1 MKPKINTF
9 FPILLI
15 LLFVVNKPLVAD
27 LQNGADI
34 ASKLTSYLLDDDLE
48 LSEIFLD
55 SLKKV
60 DPNSARLPLLE
71 AIFLLRKG
79 KMSSR
84 IRANELLANRGLKK
98 TDPFLY
104 YFARG
109 VQFKLQNRFEGAIKS
124 FRKALEINPTSVP
137 ILYELAQCHYQL
149 FLQDLHRYSSSEVPI
164 SFRDYAIKEYQE
176 GITLLNRAISYQ
188 FNSPKAW
195 RLLGLFYLELGDYPA
210 IVHQIRQAREVD
222 STNVVFNLLLG
233 IAHFRQGEIESSQK
247 YFDTALSHMN
257 SYLAKIYRS
266 PQLLITKISRQL
278 RVQSPDRFWALRD
291 PFYLTPENER
301 FLEHL
306 SRIAYV
312 DLRFGIPERQIPG
325 WDTDRGRIYLK
336 FGPPKQIIFYHQTV
350 EDNGTIYPATEIWRY
365 PKFEFMFEDAYWNRN
380 FTLAQPELNPTD
392 HSALRSR
399 ATRNY
404 QLTAEEVLN
413 TYRELY
419 QFTTPKN
426 QLTGKL
432 RVYQFGDSQNRTLVW
447 IPFQIDLSRLK
458 SGKESLQLGLFWWV
472 NDPLSRKQI
481 VARKR
486 VGELLKIE
494 QSDTLWGLEAFEF
507 PIEADSIHFS
517 LEGWAKKSDLKFI
530 RRGAIRIR
538 DYTQNSLQI
547 SDLVLAYAPPPGKNQ
562 LSKPLKS
569 PLIPNVLH
577 TYSLDETMQV
587 YFEIYHLKRDEN
599 GTTHYK
605 VETAITPLKGS
616 FWGSLF
622 GGKKTSVTIEN
633 IYQGNNSNDFVNF
646 AIRLAPFKNGTYAV
660 KIVVTDLIS
669 EQVASGQTEFIVQ
682 SASKKL
688 SRK

>member
-1 MKPKINTF
+1 MKSKINTF

-15 LLFVVNKPLVAD
+15 LLLGISKPSVANQ
-27 LQNGADI
+27 QNGADI
-34 ASKLTSYLLDDDLE
+34 AVKLTSYLLNGDLE

-60 DPNSARLPLLE
+60 VPNSAELPLLE
-71 AIFLLRKG
+71 AIFLLQEGR
-79 KMSSR
+79 MISR

-104 YFARG
+104 YYARG
-109 VQFKLQNRFEGAIKS
+109 LQFKLQNRFEGAIKS

-137 ILYELAQCHYQL
+137 LLFEMAQCHYQL

-188 FNSPKAW
+188 FNYPKAW
-195 RLLGLFYLELGDYPA
+195 KLLGLFYMELGDYPA
-210 IVHQIRQAREVD
+210 ILHQISQAREVD
-222 STNVVFNLLLG
+222 STNTVFNLLLG
-233 IAHFRQGEIESSQK
+233 IANFRQGKIELSQK
-247 YFDTALSHMN
+247 YFDMALSHMN

-278 RVQSPDRFWALRD
+278 RIQSPDRFWALRD

-404 QLTAEEVLN
+404 QLTAEEVLK

-419 QFTTPKN
+419 QFTTPEN
-426 QLTGKL
+426 QLAGKL
-432 RVYQFGDSQNRTLVW
+432 RVYQFGDSLNRTVVW
-447 IPFQIDLSRLK
+447 IPFQINLSRLK
-458 SGKESLQLGLFWWV
+458 SGKEPLQLGLFWWV
-472 NDPLSRKQI
+472 NDPLSREQI
-481 VARKR
+481 ETRKK

-494 QSDTLWGLEAFEF
+494 QSDTLWGLEAFELSVN
-507 PIEADSIHFS
+507 ADSLHFS
-517 LEGWAKKSDLKFI
+517 LEGWAKESDLKFI
-530 RRGAIRIR
+530 RREVIRIR

-547 SDLVLAYAPPPGKNQ
+547 SDLVLAYAPPPGKTR
-562 LSKPLKS
+562 LFKPLKS

-577 TYSLDETMQV
+577 TYSSDQMMQV
-587 YFEIYHLKRDEN
+587 YFEVYHLKRDED
-599 GTTHYK
+599 GLTHYK
-605 VETAITPLKGS
+605 IETAITPLKGS
-616 FWGSLF
+616 FLGSLF
-622 GGKKTSVTIEN
+622 GGKKRSVTIEN
-633 IYQGNNSNDFVNF
+633 IYQGNSSNDFVYY
-646 AIRLAPFKNGTYAV
+646 AIRLTPFTTGTYAI
-660 KIVVTDLIS
+660 KIIVTDLNS
-669 EQVASGQTEFIVQ
+669 EQVASGQTKFIIQ
-682 SASKKL
+682 SASKEISHK
-688 SRK
+688 